1 MKLTESTAAVMP
13 DVQGSTDLRH
23 IQIDRVGVRKVKHPL
38 TIKNGQGD
46 VLATVGMW
54 ETTVL
59 LPATEKGTHM
69 SRFMG
74 LIDEYHA
81 QGMDATLFKQMATA
95 MLPLLNAEE
104 GEIRVTF
111 PYFITKKAPVSGVA
125 SMMDYE
131 VTWTAIATTDGVRL
145 ITEVVVPVMSLC
157 PCSKAISDYGAHNQ
171 RSHVTVRLEA
181 GSDYVL
187 DDLIR
192 AIEEQGSSQL
202 WALLKRPDEKYV
214 TEYSYDNPK
223 FVEDLIRDVALR
235 LHQWPG
241 MIAYRV
247 EVENFESIHNH
258 SAYAMLEGRAE
269 SCR

>member
-1 MKLTESTAAVMP
+1 MKSTELNTPTMP
-13 DVQGSTDLRH
+13 DVQGSVDERSV
-23 IQIDRVGVRKVKHPL
+23 QIDRVGVRQVKHPL
-38 TIKNGQGD
+38 SVKNGQGAI
-46 VLATVGMW
+46 LGTVGVW
-54 ETTVL
+54 DTAVL
-59 LPATEKGTHM
+59 LPASEKGTHM

-81 QGMDATLFKQMATA
+81 KGMDAKLFKEMAA
-95 MLPLLNAEE
+95 DMLPLLNAEE

-111 PYFITKKAPVSGVA
+111 PYFITKKAPVSGVS

-131 VTWTAIATTDGVRL
+131 VTWVALADKEKGVRF

-171 RSHVTVRLEA
+171 RSHVTVKLEA
-181 GSDYVL
+181 TEDYVL
-187 DDLIR
+187 DDFIK

-214 TEYSYDNPK
+214 TETSYDNPK

-235 LHQWPG
+235 VKQWPG
-241 MIAYRV
+241 LVAYRV

-258 SAYAMLEGRAE
+258 SAYAVLEGTA
-269 SCR
+269 

>member
-1 MKLTESTAAVMP
+1 MKLTELKTPVMP
-13 DVQGSTDLRH
+13 DVQGTTDVRR
-23 IQIDRVGVRKVKHPL
+23 IQIDRVGVRQVKHPL
-38 TIKNGQGD
+38 SVKNGQGAI
-46 VLATVGMW
+46 LGTVGVW
-54 ETTVL
+54 DTSVL
-59 LPATEKGTHM
+59 LPASEKGTHM

-81 QGMDATLFKQMATA
+81 KGMDAPLFKQMAA
-95 MLPLLNAEE
+95 SMLPLLNAEE

-111 PYFITKKAPVSGVA
+111 PYFITKKAPVSGVS

-131 VTWTAIATTDGVRL
+131 VTWTAIAQGEEVRF

-157 PCSKAISDYGAHNQ
+157 PCSKAISEYGAHNQ
-171 RSHVTVRLEA
+171 RSHVTVKIETNE
-181 GSDYVL
+181 DYVL
-187 DDLIR
+187 DDFIR

-223 FVEDLIRDVALR
+223 FVEDLIRDVAIR
-235 LHQWPG
+235 VKQWPG
-241 MIAYRV
+241 LVSYRV

-258 SAYAMLEGRAE
+258 SAYAVLEGTV
-269 SCR
+269 

>member
-1 MKLTESTAAVMP
+1 MKLTESKTPVMP
-13 DVQGSTDLRH
+13 DVQGSTDLRS
-23 IQIDRVGVRKVKHPL
+23 IRIDRVGVRQVKHPL
-38 TIKNGQGD
+38 SIKNGQGAM
-46 VLATVGMW
+46 LGTVGVWDTAVM
-54 ETTVL
+54 
-59 LPATEKGTHM
+59 LPASEKGTHM

-81 QGMDATLFKQMATA
+81 QGMDAQLFKEMAAA

-111 PYFITKKAPVSGVA
+111 PYFIIKKAPVSGVS

-131 VTWTAIATTDGVRL
+131 VTWTAIAASDGVRF

-171 RSHVTVRLEA
+171 RSHVTVQLE
-181 GSDYVL
+181 STEDYVL
-187 DDLIR
+187 DDFIR

-214 TEYSYDNPK
+214 TESSYDNPK

-235 LHQWPG
+235 VEQWPG
-241 MIAYRV
+241 MVSYRV

-258 SAYAMLEGRAE
+258 SAYAVLEGSA
-269 SCR
+269 

>member
-1 MKLTESTAAVMP
+1 MKLTESTSSVMP
-13 DVQGSTDLRH
+13 DVQGSTDLRR
-23 IQIDRVGVRKVKHPL
+23 IRIDRVGVRQVKHPL
-38 TIKNGQGD
+38 TVKNGRGAI
-46 VLATVGMW
+46 LGTVGVW

-59 LPATEKGTHM
+59 LPASEKGTHM

-74 LIDEYHA
+74 LIDEYHG
-81 QGMDATLFKQMATA
+81 QGMDAKLFKQMAGA

-131 VTWTAIATTDGVRL
+131 VTWTAIATTEGVRFL
-145 ITEVVVPVMSLC
+145 TEVVVPVMSLC
-157 PCSKAISDYGAHNQ
+157 PCSKAISEYGAHNQ
-171 RSHVTVRLEA
+171 RSHVTVQLEA
-181 GSDYVL
+181 SEDYVL

-192 AIEEQGSSQL
+192 TIEEQGSSQL

-214 TEYSYDNPK
+214 TECSYDNPK

-235 LHQWPG
+235 IKQWPG
-241 MIAYRV
+241 MLSYRV

-258 SAYAMLEGRAE
+258 SAYAMLEGRA
-269 SCR
+269 